1 MPERLL
7 LLALFAT
14 ERHIL
19 QKKFSQTALV
29 AVVTTAGCYDEERE
43 KRKEES
49 DYSYHSITLY
59 LRYSFLIHI
68 LSLNLQRS
76 FSI

>member
-29 AVVTTAGCYDEERE
+29 AVVTTAGNGKEGR